1 MVILTIIIFVI
12 LFCICVYERHER
24 QKQQE
29 AAERLKETIRDL
41 QEKNKRL
48 FDSLI
53 QTEKT
58 LSKTELRASGYE
70 RTIIDLKRELEVKS
84 QLLKQLDRGNGND

>member
-12 LFCICVYERHER
+12 LFCICVYERHEW
-24 QKQQE
+24 QKKQGE
-29 AAERLKETIRDL
+29 NESLKEIIRDL

-70 RTIIDLKRELEVKS
+70 RTIVDLKRELEVKS